1 MVEVVCGILFQDL
14 QLLLTPHIGLLW
26 QKFQHEY
33 PEFEELPPLAPAIE
47 FFDESPDI
55 NVVFSEIP
63 PTPRIWFIETNGNKD
78 DGDYVTVPTIRV
90 FTANNNVISAARHQG
105 KLVTR

>member
-1 MVEVVCGILFQDL
+1 VVEVVCGILFQDL

-26 QKFQHEY
+26 QKFKHEY
-33 PEFEELPPLAPAIE
+33 PECEELPPLAPAIE

-63 PTPRIWFIETNGNKD
+63 PFLRIRLRHLFSIVD
-78 DGDYVTVPTIRV
+78 FFTI
-90 FTANNNVISAARHQG
+90 IPSSEE
-105 KLVTR
+105 